1 MDRSVEL
8 LRELVSI
15 PSPTGS
21 TERAV
26 EHLRSWCVE
35 NGMDAAVD
43 RGALVINPQAR
54 DLLLLGHID
63 TVPGEVPVKVE
74 DGVLWGRGS
83 VDAKGPLCAAVS
95 ALSELPDLWDRV
107 MLVAVP
113 DEEGGS
119 ETAKRLRDELP
130 EMPCIILEPGGW
142 DGITISYRGRVLFDI
157 EVNAPRAHSG
167 SNEPFAPE
175 VAIDLFNKLSE
186 SWRPR
191 VIKMEGD
198 QLRAVMRL
206 DIRYP
211 EDEVLVL
218 HEIPGVTY
226 HSVENTPPY
235 SSDKRSPLVRSFLGA
250 IRSQGG
256 TPAFK
261 KKTGTSD
268 MNVLGT
274 KWKTPI
280 IAYGPGNSSLD
291 HTDEERIELSEYL
304 RSIVVLKT
312 VIAGALGCPFS
323 Q

>member
-1 MDRSVEL
+1 MDPAVEL
-8 LRELVSI
+8 LFKLVSI

-21 TERAV
+21 TSRAV
-26 EHLRSWCVE
+26 EFLHGWCVE
-35 NGMDAAVD
+35 NGMDVVID
-43 RGALVINPQAR
+43 RGALVINPGAR

-63 TVPGEVPVKVE
+63 TVPGEVPVKLEEV
-74 DGVLWGRGS
+74 VLWGRGS
-83 VDAKGPLCAAVS
+83 VDAKGPLSAAVS
-95 ALSELPDLWDRV
+95 ALKDLPSLWDRV

-113 DEEGGS
+113 YEEGGS
-119 ETAKRLRDELP
+119 ETAKRLRNELP
-130 EMPCIILEPGGW
+130 EMPCIILEPGNW

-175 VAIDLFNKLSE
+175 VAIELFKKLSE

-191 VIKMEGD
+191 VLKIEGD
-198 QLRAVMRL
+198 QLKTVMRL

-211 EDEVLVL
+211 ENEVLVL
-218 HEIPGVTY
+218 HDIPGVTY

-256 TPAFK
+256 KPAFK

-268 MNVLGT
+268 MNILGER
-274 KWKTPI
+274 WKTPI